1 MKKHIFYLTMSL
13 SILILAFYSF
23 LHFKEK
29 SSLTKENVC
38 SIINNIDGTILAV
51 MAKNGEKELSNNSKL
66 DFVVKYIIENKEKFT
81 NIVETSN
88 SKLERNGTIYYNFGK
103 VKQENIYTLTHNFFE
118 EFDNNMNSSMLYD
131 NGYIEL
137 FFEPIEYVSY
147 DFKQVSS
154 YYIYK
159 GKIYTYVKY
168 IRSMRNKENKFTV
181 KYIFDEDTYRIDN
194 IIILN
199 SIMN

>member
-81 NIVETSN
+81 NIV
-88 SKLERNGTIYYNFGK
+88 
-103 VKQENIYTLTHNFFE
+103 
-118 EFDNNMNSSMLYD
+118 D
-131 NGYIEL
+131 
-137 FFEPIEYVSY
+137 
-147 DFKQVSS
+147 
-154 YYIYK
+154 
-159 GKIYTYVKY
+159 
-168 IRSMRNKENKFTV
+168 
-181 KYIFDEDTYRIDN
+181 
-194 IIILN
+194 
-199 SIMN
+199 